1 MKHTIKI
8 TFVCIMVLLVLSGC
22 GKKNETFEVINQDNP
37 QAQTQTVE
45 NTVEPVVL
53 TPEIDPLAEEELGDP
68 IDYFDETEPPNL
80 NADVFNAEDN
90 VNPVYI
96 TDVTQYPYVGSTP
109 IAILPVDLP
118 TPTPRQALEF
128 TYQTY
133 EASRL
138 NLKFE
143 APSGWEPDESI
154 QDTYILNE
162 PAANQKDGYSASI
175 TIRAIAVAKDY
186 TESDLRREINQ
197 QLEQLGATNY
207 SEWRPSLLDT
217 RELLGKNGVYAN
229 YSGTLVTGIRVRGR
243 IHVTCINKVLY
254 TVHFSQPANFN
265 NDYIAAYTQLRKTI
279 DFINK

>member
-1 MKHTIKI
+1 
-8 TFVCIMVLLVLSGC
+8 
-22 GKKNETFEVINQDNP
+22 
-37 QAQTQTVE
+37 
-45 NTVEPVVL
+45 
-53 TPEIDPLAEEELGDP
+53 
-68 IDYFDETEPPNL
+68 
-80 NADVFNAEDN
+80 
-90 VNPVYI
+90 I

-128 TYQTY
+128 TYQVY
-133 EASRL
+133 EVPKL

-186 TESDLRREINQ
+186 VESDLRREINQ